1 MEPQLEKIREVQ
13 KEAWNKSSAG
23 WKKWD
28 DTMMEFLKPMSDEM
42 IRMLHLKDN
51 DIVLDVAT
59 GTGEPG
65 LTIASILQNGKVT
78 GIDLSEKMIAVAE
91 ENALKRGI
99 KNFETICC
107 DISAL
112 PFVNDTFTAITCRFG
127 FNLFPDMNLALSEM
141 VRVLKPEGRIVAS
154 VWNIPEKN
162 PWVSVSMQTMISML
176 QLTPPAAG
184 APGIYRCSKPGLMA
198 ELFATSGLKNI
209 QQKEAEGKLQ
219 FKNST
224 TYWSFITETSSPVA
238 FFKANEAL
246 QQQIKQT
253 VLDKVNRKNLNDN
266 IALESNAI
274 IICGEK

>member
-28 DTMMEFLKPMSDEM
+28 DTVMEFMRPMSDEM
-42 IRMLHLKDN
+42 IRMLSPQD
-51 DIVLDVAT
+51 DEIILDVAT

-65 LTIASILQNGKVT
+65 LTIASILKNGNVT
-78 GIDLSEKMIAVAE
+78 GIDLSEKMLAVAE
-91 ENALKRGI
+91 ENAQKRGI

-107 DISAL
+107 DVSAL

-127 FNLFPDMNLALSEM
+127 FNLFPDMNLALTEM
-141 VRVLKPEGRIVAS
+141 FRVLKSGGRIVTS
-154 VWNIPEKN
+154 VWNVPGKN
-162 PWVSVSMQTMISML
+162 PWVSTSMQTMIIML
-176 QLTPPAAG
+176 QLTPPAPG
-184 APGIYRCSKPGLMA
+184 APGIYRCSQPGLMA
-198 ELFATSGLKNI
+198 ELFANAGLKNI
-209 QQKEAEGKLQ
+209 QQQEVKGKLQ
-219 FKNST
+219 FENST

-238 FFKANEAL
+238 FFKADETL

-253 VLDKVNRKNLNDN
+253 VLDKVSQENYNGK

-274 IICGEK
+274 VIFGEK

>member
-28 DTMMEFLKPMSDEM
+28 DTVMEFMRPMSDEM
-42 IRMLHLKDN
+42 IRMLSPQD
-51 DIVLDVAT
+51 DEIILDVAT

-65 LTIASILQNGKVT
+65 LTIASILKNGNVT
-78 GIDLSEKMIAVAE
+78 GIDLSEKMLAVAE
-91 ENALKRGI
+91 ENAQKRGI

-107 DISAL
+107 DVSAL

-127 FNLFPDMNLALSEM
+127 FNLFPDMNLALTEM
-141 VRVLKPEGRIVAS
+141 FRVLKSGGRIVTS
-154 VWNIPEKN
+154 VWNVPGKN
-162 PWVSVSMQTMISML
+162 PWVSTSMQTMIIML
-176 QLTPPAAG
+176 QLTPPAPG
-184 APGIYRCSKPGLMA
+184 APGIYRCSQPGLMA
-198 ELFATSGLKNI
+198 ELFANAGLKNI
-209 QQKEAEGKLQ
+209 QQQEVKGKLQ
-219 FKNST
+219 FENST

-238 FFKANEAL
+238 FFKADETL

-253 VLDKVNRKNLNDN
+253 VLDKVSQENYNGK

-274 IICGEK
+274 IIFGEK

>member
-28 DTMMEFLKPMSDEM
+28 DIMMEFLKPMCDEM
-42 IRMLHLKDN
+42 IRMLHLKDD

-65 LTIASILQNGKVT
+65 LTIASFLKNGKVT
-78 GIDLSEKMIAVAE
+78 GIDLSEKMIAVAQ

-107 DISAL
+107 DVSAL
-112 PFVNDTFTAITCRFG
+112 PFANGTFAAITCRLG

-141 VRVLKPEGRIVAS
+141 VRVLKQGGHIVAS
-154 VWNIPEKN
+154 VWNTPEKN
-162 PWVSVSMQTMISML
+162 PWVSASMQTMISML
-176 QLTPPAAG
+176 QLTPAAEG

-198 ELFATSGLKNI
+198 DLFTNTGLKNI
-209 QQKEAEGKLQ
+209 RQTEAKGKLQ
-219 FKNST
+219 FENSA

-238 FFKANEAL
+238 FFKADETL
-246 QQQIKQT
+246 QQQIKKT
-253 VLDKVNRKNLNDN
+253 VLDEVSGKNLEDN

>member
-28 DTMMEFLKPMSDEM
+28 DIMMEFLKPMCDEM
-42 IRMLHLKDN
+42 IRMLRLKDD

-65 LTIASILQNGKVT
+65 LTIASLLKNGKVT
-78 GIDLSEKMIAVAE
+78 AIDLSEKMLAVAE

-107 DISAL
+107 DVSAL
-112 PFVNDTFTAITCRFG
+112 PFANGTFTAITCRMG
-127 FNLFPDMNLALSEM
+127 FNLFPNMDLALSEM
-141 VRVLKPEGRIVAS
+141 VRVLKPGGRIVAS
-154 VWNIPEKN
+154 VWNTPEKN
-162 PWVSVSMQTMISML
+162 PWVSASMQTMISML
-176 QLTPPAAG
+176 QLTPPAEG

-198 ELFATSGLKNI
+198 DLFANAGLKDI
-209 QQKEAEGKLQ
+209 RQKEAEGKLQ
-219 FKNST
+219 FENSA

-238 FFKANEAL
+238 FFKADEAL

-253 VLDKVNRKNLNDN
+253 VLDKVTRKSLNDN

-274 IICGEK
+274 IIYGEK

>member
-28 DTMMEFLKPMSDEM
+28 DIMMEFLKPMSDEM
-42 IRMLHLKDN
+42 IRMLHLKDD
-51 DIVLDVAT
+51 DIVLDIAT

-65 LTIASILQNGKVT
+65 LTIASFLKNGKVT

-91 ENALKRGI
+91 QNALKRGV
-99 KNFETICC
+99 KNFETFCC
-107 DISAL
+107 DVSAL
-112 PFVNDTFTAITCRFG
+112 PFANGTFTAITCRFG

-141 VRVLKPEGRIVAS
+141 VRVLKPGGRIVAS
-154 VWNIPEKN
+154 VWNVPEKN
-162 PWVSVSMQTMISML
+162 PWVSASMQTMISML
-176 QLTPPAAG
+176 QLTPPAPG
-184 APGIYRCSKPGLMA
+184 APGIYRCSKPGLMVD
-198 ELFATSGLKNI
+198 LFANSGLKNI
-209 QQKEAEGKLQ
+209 RQKEVESKLQ
-219 FKNST
+219 FENSA

-238 FFKANEAL
+238 FFKADETL
-246 QQQIKQT
+246 QQKIKQT
-253 VLDKVNRKNLNDN
+253 VLDKVTRKNLNDD

>member
-1 MEPQLEKIREVQ
+1 MEPRLEKIREVQ

-28 DTMMEFLKPMSDEM
+28 DVMMEFLKPMSDEM
-42 IRMLHLKDN
+42 IRMLHLKED

-65 LTIASILQNGKVT
+65 LTIATFLKNGKVT
-78 GIDLSEKMIAVAE
+78 GIDLSEKMLAVAE
-91 ENALKRGI
+91 ENAAKRGI

-107 DISAL
+107 DVSAL
-112 PFVNDTFTAITCRFG
+112 PFANGTFTAITCRFG

-141 VRVLKPEGRIVAS
+141 VRVLKPGGRIVAS
-154 VWNIPEKN
+154 VWNMPEKN
-162 PWVSVSMQTMISML
+162 PWISASMQTMIAML
-176 QLTPPAAG
+176 QLTAPAPG
-184 APGIYRCSKPGLMA
+184 APGIYRCSEPGLMTD
-198 ELFATSGLKNI
+198 LFTDAGLKNI
-209 QQKEAEGKLQ
+209 RQKEAAGKLQ
-219 FKNST
+219 FDNSAI
-224 TYWSFITETSSPVA
+224 YWSFITETSSPVA
-238 FFKANEAL
+238 FFKADEAL

-253 VLDKVNRKNLNDN
+253 VLDKVSGKSLTDN

>member
-99 KNFETICC
+99 KNFETVCC
-107 DISAL
+107 DISTL

-141 VRVLKPEGRIVAS
+141 VRVLKPGGRIVAS

-176 QLTPPAAG
+176 QLTPPAPG

-198 ELFATSGLKNI
+198 DLFANSGLKNI

>member
-1 MEPQLEKIREVQ
+1 MEPRLEKIREVQ

-28 DTMMEFLKPMSDEM
+28 DVMMEFLKPMSDEM
-42 IRMLHLKDN
+42 IRMLHLKED

-65 LTIASILQNGKVT
+65 LTIATFLKNGKVT
-78 GIDLSEKMIAVAE
+78 GIDLSEKMLAVAE
-91 ENALKRGI
+91 ENAAKRGI

-107 DISAL
+107 DVSAL
-112 PFVNDTFTAITCRFG
+112 PFANATFTAITCRFG

-141 VRVLKPEGRIVAS
+141 VRVLKPGGRIVAS

-162 PWVSVSMQTMISML
+162 PWISASMQTMIAML
-176 QLTPPAAG
+176 QLTAPAPG
-184 APGIYRCSKPGLMA
+184 APGIYRCSEPGLMTD
-198 ELFATSGLKNI
+198 LFTDAGLKNI
-209 QQKEAEGKLQ
+209 RQKEAAGKLQ
-219 FKNST
+219 FDNSAI
-224 TYWSFITETSSPVA
+224 YWSFITETSSPVA
-238 FFKANEAL
+238 FFKADEAL
-246 QQQIKQT
+246 QQQIKRA
-253 VLDKVNRKNLNDN
+253 VLDKVSGKSLTDN